1 MKRLQHFLRRALLRL
16 KAIRVA
22 VKAMAGKIDL
32 RDRFRLRNGNMMEK
46 HIYIYIVEYISNNDI
61 YIYILDNI

>member
-46 HIYIYIVEYISNNDI
+46 HIYIVEYISNNDI
-61 YIYILDNI
+61 YILDNI